1 MPMSSGGRVA
11 SSSGCATKPKAREIG
26 WTGYAGLTQ
35 HSLRI
40 GHYVMA
46 TAEHREPCDSRGS
59 CTVLGAPGGEIPPG
73 DTTETAVPARRRRCR
88 SASISGP
95 PAETALQATAR
106 AVDATRVP
114 HPGRANSASDSF
126 PLGRSRPRFDYY
138 VRRIIMRRSH
148 AGNGE
153 DSKMQRSMTRIR
165 TSHVGRLPPPKGW
178 EDMPGRLASAEITDP
193 AVIAAQ
199 ITPTIAETVR
209 RQVEVGIDC
218 IGDRSE
224 EHTS

>member
-73 DTTETAVPARRRRCR
+73 DSAKRQRHVARPRTPTVGIFSLDSPGSEIGVPDPRDFAADLGALIEHLQLPDVRLVAQSMGGWTSIEYILAHPNHKVRALVLASTCGTIHRPSIPLDDPQRLTEWNQKAAAARADMARRG
-88 SASISGP
+88 ISP
-95 PAETALQATAR
+95 PAGERMAR
-106 AVDATRVP
+106 EQP
-114 HPGRANSASDSF
+114 
-126 PLGRSRPRFDYY
+126 
-138 VRRIIMRRSH
+138 
-148 AGNGE
+148 
-153 DSKMQRSMTRIR
+153 
-165 TSHVGRLPPPKGW
+165 
-178 EDMPGRLASAEITDP
+178 
-193 AVIAAQ
+193 
-199 ITPTIAETVR
+199 
-209 RQVEVGIDC
+209 
-218 IGDRSE
+218 
-224 EHTS
+224 

>member
-73 DTTETAVPARRRRCR
+73 D
-88 SASISGP
+88 SA
-95 PAETALQATAR
+95 
-106 AVDATRVP
+106 
-114 HPGRANSASDSF
+114 DSV
-126 PLGRSRPRFDYY
+126 LG
-138 VRRIIMRRSH
+138 
-148 AGNGE
+148 
-153 DSKMQRSMTRIR
+153 
-165 TSHVGRLPPPKGW
+165 HVG
-178 EDMPGRLASAEITDP
+178 SS
-193 AVIAAQ
+193 
-199 ITPTIAETVR
+199 VR
-209 RQVEVGIDC
+209 ISRKWTTWRG
-218 IGDRSE
+218 GL
-224 EHTS
+224 

>member
-73 DTTETAVPARRRRCR
+73 DSAIATHTAE
-88 SASISGP
+88 ASCSRTCAAPRKRIVSLAGL
-95 PAETALQATAR
+95 AQY
-106 AVDATRVP
+106 
-114 HPGRANSASDSF
+114 GRAA
-126 PLGRSRPRFDYY
+126 R
-138 VRRIIMRRSH
+138 
-148 AGNGE
+148 
-153 DSKMQRSMTRIR
+153 
-165 TSHVGRLPPPKGW
+165 HVEIQLNLFG
-178 EDMPGRLASAEITDP
+178 DDLA
-193 AVIAAQ
+193 
-199 ITPTIAETVR
+199 
-209 RQVEVGIDC
+209 
-218 IGDRSE
+218 
-224 EHTS
+224 